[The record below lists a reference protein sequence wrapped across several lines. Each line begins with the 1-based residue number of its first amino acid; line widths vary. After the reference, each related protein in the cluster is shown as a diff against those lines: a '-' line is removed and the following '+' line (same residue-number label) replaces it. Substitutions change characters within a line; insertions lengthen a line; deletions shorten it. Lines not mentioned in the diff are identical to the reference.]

1 MAGTLLNLSL
11 GDFAGILPQTGIHSP
26 VVMPYT
32 AQTHQTLSDETL
44 VARTLSDAA
53 YYQVLM
59 ERYEAPLGRYLRR
72 LGVQRPEDREDV
84 LQEIFIK
91 AYRNL
96 NAFDRGLKFSSWLYR
111 IAHNEAISWYRKH
124 SVRPEGHVVDES
136 DTILQFLQAAEL
148 RSDQLAAERLNA
160 ELLNAALNELPQK
173 YRAVITLRFFEHKDY
188 DEISD
193 ILQVPVGT
201 VGTLLHRGKAKLAT
215 ILKRQGIEI

>member
-1 MAGTLLNLSL
+1 
-11 GDFAGILPQTGIHSP
+11 
-26 VVMPYT
+26 
-32 AQTHQTLSDETL
+32 
-44 VARTLSDAA
+44 
-53 YYQVLM
+53 M
-59 ERYEAPLGRYLRR
+59 ERYEAPLDRYLRR
-72 LGVQRPEDREDV
+72 LGVRRPEDREDV

-96 NAFDRGLKFSSWLYR
+96 NGFDRGLKFSSWLYR
-111 IAHNEAISWYRKH
+111 IAHNEAISWYRKQ

-160 ELLNAALNELPQK
+160 ELLNTALNELPQK
-173 YRAVITLRFFEHKDY
+173 YQDVITLRYFEHKDY

-201 VGTLLHRGKAKLAT
+201 VGTLLHRGKAKLAS